1 MKLLY
6 VWIER
11 FRNIQRQ
18 GFVIDNEYD
27 ISVTAS
33 EDGVCKCYSDNGKT
47 VYGTDHYGTRKV
59 FYCKLSFTKNAD
71 YHGHDKDSAIQSIA
85 ALVGENASG
94 KSSILECIY
103 RCVDQSSIANKECR
117 YFFMVFLDT
126 VRRAIVVRSRD
137 VWLTGAEDKRIDLR
151 NSAGYEEYVFP
162 LSTIEKVGVA
172 HTPEMP
178 WLISIYQNHRE
189 ETPYSHNVMGIP
201 TLPIN
206 IALKNFRN
214 SFTGIFDFLR
224 DFPWLG
230 ADGNCIVFYLR
241 DKSSS
246 REREEYFRK
255 PGLEPDEYKDFFL
268 RKMSELLFGT
278 LKEYLY
284 NEDRPVMADG
294 SFLKRPEDETLR
306 KEYRACSE
314 ILSFCTTE
322 YPHSNSGPM
331 MIKTIW
337 GTPIEE
343 NISEAIDFF
352 RKSTFVHM
360 GKAFYDDYIDS
371 IERLFSCLY
380 NVDTSYF
387 TDLYKVS
394 IPIDESFRHV
404 VKAFYDCIACG
415 DAGEHWADGIV
426 ADFEWF
432 SAGQQQMAIMFS
444 GLYQRLKEECSSKD
458 ERNLIVLLDEPE
470 THMHPEICR
479 CFVGILD
486 DTIKHFQTVGF
497 VRGCQIVMATHSPFI
512 IQCLSD
518 YPSSIALTENDRGQ
532 ITIKDFQNLQK
543 LHLPKMQ
550 VYSFNLIM
558 YHVFHVPT
566 VELHDELYGYLQA
579 ESNCWYENNFD
590 NWLLEKNKEIRK
602 TKFWIP
608 MKNGQVLQKKNV
620 TLQQYV
626 RNSIHHPENDK
637 NPTYTQAELQQ
648 SIEQMLDIVEH
659 LPL

>member
-1 MKLLY
+1 
-6 VWIER
+6 
-11 FRNIQRQ
+11 
-18 GFVIDNEYD
+18 
-27 ISVTAS
+27 
-33 EDGVCKCYSDNGKT
+33 
-47 VYGTDHYGTRKV
+47 
-59 FYCKLSFTKNAD
+59 
-71 YHGHDKDSAIQSIA
+71 
-85 ALVGENASG
+85 
-94 KSSILECIY
+94 
-103 RCVDQSSIANKECR
+103 
-117 YFFMVFLDT
+117 
-126 VRRAIVVRSRD
+126 
-137 VWLTGAEDKRIDLR
+137 
-151 NSAGYEEYVFP
+151 
-162 LSTIEKVGVA
+162 
-172 HTPEMP
+172 
-178 WLISIYQNHRE
+178 
-189 ETPYSHNVMGIP
+189 
-201 TLPIN
+201 
-206 IALKNFRN
+206 
-214 SFTGIFDFLR
+214 
-224 DFPWLG
+224 
-230 ADGNCIVFYLR
+230 
-241 DKSSS
+241 
-246 REREEYFRK
+246 
-255 PGLEPDEYKDFFL
+255 
-268 RKMSELLFGT
+268 
-278 LKEYLY
+278 
-284 NEDRPVMADG
+284 
-294 SFLKRPEDETLR
+294 
-306 KEYRACSE
+306 
-314 ILSFCTTE
+314 
-322 YPHSNSGPM
+322 
-331 MIKTIW
+331 
-337 GTPIEE
+337 
-343 NISEAIDFF
+343 
-352 RKSTFVHM
+352 M

-394 IPIDESFRHV
+394 IPIDESCRHV
-404 VKAFYDCIACG
+404 VKAFYDCMACG

-470 THMHPEICR
+470 THMHPEVCR
-479 CFVGILD
+479 RFVGILD

-579 ESNCWYENNFD
+579 ESNYWYENVFD
-590 NWLLEKNKEIRK
+590 DWLIEKNKEIRK
-602 TKFWIP
+602 TKFWIQL
-608 MKNGQVLQKKNV
+608 KNGQVSKKRNV

-637 NPTYTQAELQQ
+637 NPAYTQAELQQ